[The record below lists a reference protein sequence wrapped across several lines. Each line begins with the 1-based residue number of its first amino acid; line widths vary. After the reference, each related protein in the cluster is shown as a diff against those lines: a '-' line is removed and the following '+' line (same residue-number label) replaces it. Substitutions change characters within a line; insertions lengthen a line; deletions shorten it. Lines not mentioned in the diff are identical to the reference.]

1 MSLFHSSMW
10 MWIEIMLS
18 DVFSD
23 SDISVKLVKREQEG
37 SSQLWGGGGM
47 YSGKYQPFFVCVFKP
62 SFILTDHAIS

>member
-37 SSQLWGGGGM
+37 SSQLWGGGACTVENINL
-47 YSGKYQPFFVCVFKP
+47 FLFVFLSP
-62 SFILTDHAIS
+62 HSF